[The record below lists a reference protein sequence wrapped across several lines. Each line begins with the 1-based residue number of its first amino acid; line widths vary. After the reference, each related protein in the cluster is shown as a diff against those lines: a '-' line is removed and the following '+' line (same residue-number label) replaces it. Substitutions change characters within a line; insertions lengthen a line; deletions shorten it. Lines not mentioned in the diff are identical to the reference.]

1 MEYINNYDSDSDSDS
16 VNNIDIINYNVSIAE
31 ILDEKDKE
39 LITIKEKL
47 YNTQINLK
55 DTTRVLEETLLA
67 NSKDQN
73 MKTNNIINIREKHY
87 DKINKIKKEYED
99 KINKLKNENITLIN
113 KNSIID
119 AFNTRLKN
127 EKIQGLKIY
136 NKLKKTNITLVE
148 KYNELVTDYNNLID
162 NRYEKKIFSF
172 PEKRENVTLE
182 IFEK

>member
-73 MKTNNIINIREKHY
+73 MKTNNIINRNNRKTEVLSLESKY
-87 DKINKIKKEYED
+87 PYKKKPDNY
-99 KINKLKNENITLIN
+99 KWFFCWKRGILF
-113 KNSIID
+113 II
-119 AFNTRLKN
+119 
-127 EKIQGLKIY
+127 
-136 NKLKKTNITLVE
+136 
-148 KYNELVTDYNNLID
+148 
-162 NRYEKKIFSF
+162 EKKPKKKHEHI
-172 PEKRENVTLE
+172 PIGTEDHNN
-182 IFEK
+182 